1 MLVKAST
8 NHAKPHLNNVAHSR
22 TKPLFRRLVHRAA
35 LGNTSRACSASG
47 ASWLCWAQ
55 VPIAGLLLGLVQVN
69 RLPYYWVGTRFTRNV
84 LNLSAP
90 QSGNLCHAS
99 RITYSM
105 QCGCYLRGVSLF
117 GRRWRRHY
125 ALVARAGPPS
135 GESIWFALR
144 FLVPIL
150 DHLSADL
157 ALPLIGRV
165 PRSGPSSISLALVL
179 PITVFKD
186 QPGVSS
192 GGGSLLRLVM
202 PNL

>member
-1 MLVKAST
+1 
-8 NHAKPHLNNVAHSR
+8 
-22 TKPLFRRLVHRAA
+22 
-35 LGNTSRACSASG
+35 
-47 ASWLCWAQ
+47 
-55 VPIAGLLLGLVQVN
+55 
-69 RLPYYWVGTRFTRNV
+69 
-84 LNLSAP
+84 
-90 QSGNLCHAS
+90 
-99 RITYSM
+99 M

-165 PRSGPSSISLALVL
+165 PRSVPSSISLALVL

-186 QPGVSS
+186 QPGVSFWRWIPS
-192 GGGSLLRLVM
+192 SSRYAKPVIFCNVAIRPVRCACRLGDYVVSHL
-202 PNL
+202 PWASSRALA